1 MELENRLVKCSC
13 GYYNPISAKVCAF
26 CGKSLQKNEQKS
38 AILVFEN
45 ERKSFPLIRKIKK
58 QDIDLKTFKPT
69 TIFLRNIN
77 RVDFLF
83 FEMNPQSLRNKEI
96 VERLKNKFK
105 TAKSIAIVQK
115 NEDFKEWSLL
125 GIDYIVDKV
134 SVIDEILT
142 QENTYKF
149 EFDLPIYSI
158 KEVEQILS
166 SLDKELKIVVF
177 KFDRFENPEIKSY
190 GWLLES
196 IYNDLKRSD
205 IFFIVSKFGFVILP
219 FNQDSPKG
227 IEILKDKVESFVEK
241 KISDIKLK
249 TAEVISFYKNS
260 SLIELTEEKKY
271 AQMDI
276 FKVEEKT
283 EHLSVDD
290 PYVIMFALE
299 DLKEEAALLFFD
311 ADYKKKVD
319 PFLTLKIARRI
330 VEVKNKGFSKEELE
344 KTKERFAEK
353 VRIISESFDKT
364 KERVFLD
371 KLSAETQLLSLPE
384 VQANIIMNYN
394 ENASFKRIVREI
406 EKDPAITSKILRF
419 ANSAFF
425 GFKKEI
431 KSVERAAIV
440 LGMEEILG
448 ISLSVS
454 YLSMFK
460 SRLTKE
466 LYKYAIA
473 TLAISKY
480 IEQKANINA
489 SITLGSV
496 VHVIGNMF
504 YAQYMEGDYKK
515 LIKRVKKDKIK
526 YERAEF
532 ESMPARSSEVGYKLS
547 SLWSFPERIG
557 QVIKNWLF
565 PSVVSKFDTSLHL
578 IHASA
583 MMARALG
590 YFYPGYSLEDLNY
603 YTYNLFFKKFGVNLL
618 SLFKNFAEEMRSKI
632 EEMMYI
638 LS

>member
-1 MELENRLVKCSC
+1 M
-13 GYYNPISAKVCAF
+13 
-26 CGKSLQKNEQKS
+26 
-38 AILVFEN
+38 
-45 ERKSFPLIRKIKK
+45 
-58 QDIDLKTFKPT
+58 
-69 TIFLRNIN
+69 
-77 RVDFLF
+77 
-83 FEMNPQSLRNKEI
+83 
-96 VERLKNKFK
+96 ERLKNKFK